1 MNMNNASMIRPA
13 VFQDG
18 KLVCSRNAGMSAL
31 INPEWK
37 RDIQINKVYKKDG
50 WLCVKTGDVVNRIK
64 IEDAKEIL
72 KAIME

>member
-1 MNMNNASMIRPA
+1 MIRPA

-18 KLVCSRNAGMSAL
+18 KLVFARNAGMNVL

-37 RDIQINKVYKKDG
+37 RDIHIDKVYKQG
-50 WLCVKTGDVVNRIK
+50 EYLCVKTGDVVNRIK
-64 IEDAKEIL
+64 IDKAKEIL

>member
-1 MNMNNASMIRPA
+1 MNNASMIRPA

-18 KLVCSRNAGMSAL
+18 KRLYALNAGTSAL

-37 RDIQINKVYKKDG
+37 RDIQIDKVYKEDG
-50 WLCVKTGDVVNRIK
+50 WLCVKTGDVVNRVRIDK
-64 IEDAKEIL
+64 AKEIL

>member
-1 MNMNNASMIRPA
+1 MNNASMIRPA

-18 KLVCSRNAGMSAL
+18 KLLYARNAGTSAL
-31 INPEWK
+31 INPKWT
-37 RDIQINKVYKKDG
+37 RDIQIDKVYKKDG